1 MAVTGH
7 FRFSSVG
14 CCCSNCFDPLFII
27 CIYDESSS
35 VYTSCSGTYQTDK
48 EAFETYV
55 DDTGSTI
62 RLGIIIPST
71 SVNRIKCASK
81 DLPYDTDRSEVSTSV
96 IGFKS
101 PRVEEQDILDM
112 FETLRTDPTTEEPEL
127 LLFALDNSGSIRV
140 SQYLSELNA
149 AKATLE
155 ALYPNLII
163 LDDISNSG
171 ERWARDAKTGS
182 EGQVCP

>member
-1 MAVTGH
+1 
-7 FRFSSVG
+7 
-14 CCCSNCFDPLFII
+14 
-27 CIYDESSS
+27 
-35 VYTSCSGTYQTDK
+35 
-48 EAFETYV
+48 
-55 DDTGSTI
+55 
-62 RLGIIIPST
+62 
-71 SVNRIKCASK
+71 
-81 DLPYDTDRSEVSTSV
+81 
-96 IGFKS
+96 
-101 PRVEEQDILDM
+101 M

-182 EGQVCP
+182 EGQVCPQL